1 MPERSSSSVKVR
13 KLDFVGLMEKLRKYA
28 LNVAGRKEVKAVILF
43 GSLARGDYTP
53 SSDIDVLIVVRKA
66 AGNPTERSIPYMDPS
81 LPLDLQPFVL
91 TEEELLLMAGEG
103 RKIVRELVEHGVLLA
118 GDEEVLRKI
127 VNLVS
132 KYYKI
137 IIEELEKRG

>member
-13 KLDFVGLMEKLRKYA
+13 KLDFVGLMDKLRKYA

-91 TEEELLLMAGEG
+91 TEEELLSMAGKG

-118 GDEEVLRKI
+118 GDEEVLRRATETLKVTFSSSRRFI
-127 VNLVS
+127 
-132 KYYKI
+132 
-137 IIEELEKRG
+137 